1 MLAIITLEFSH
12 SRHFKLTSFNLQ
24 CLALNQNLRHF
35 LVCGVDNSAERLT
48 RNLHLFRCLLLVQTL
63 KVSKPDG
70 LKFVNRQNNLL

>member
-1 MLAIITLEFSH
+1 MLAIITLKFSH
-12 SRHFKLTSFNLQ
+12 RSHFKLTSFNLQ
-24 CLALNQNLRHF
+24 GFALNQNFRHF
-35 LVCGVDNSAERLT
+35 LVRGVDNPSERLT